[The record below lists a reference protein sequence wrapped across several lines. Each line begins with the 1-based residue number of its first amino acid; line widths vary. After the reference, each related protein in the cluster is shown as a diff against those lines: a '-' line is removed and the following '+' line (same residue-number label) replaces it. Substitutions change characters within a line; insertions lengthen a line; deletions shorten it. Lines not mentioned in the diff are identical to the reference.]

1 MKLKSL
7 VNPMFPSYEFIERT
21 ASEIGFQLSPL
32 EKVIL
37 LGDFAGDVTRHPF
50 LGKVLVLKGG
60 TALNLCFG
68 PPSRLSVDLDY
79 NYIGHLER
87 DKMLENRPKV
97 ENAIYELA
105 KRKGYLVQ
113 MSADSFAGRKLFLTY
128 ESVLGIRDRIEI
140 DLNFIFRM
148 PLKEPESRE
157 LWQPGELDR
166 PKIRTVSMLELS
178 IGKTLALIDRVAVRD
193 AWDLGKLHD
202 IADDVLHSSLFRS
215 FFIAMSAILK
225 HPLYDYKVEKLK
237 DRIHKTLV
245 TQELIP
251 LLASD
256 EAALVEDRIMYTW
269 KLLSSLF
276 VLSEGEEEYVTAI
289 SSGEVHLNLLFPPDS
304 VEIECLSKHPA
315 LAWKIQNVRAQLST

>member
-1 MKLKSL
+1 
-7 VNPMFPSYEFIERT
+7 
-21 ASEIGFQLSPL
+21 
-32 EKVIL
+32 
-37 LGDFAGDVTRHPF
+37 
-50 LGKVLVLKGG
+50 
-60 TALNLCFG
+60 
-68 PPSRLSVDLDY
+68 
-79 NYIGHLER
+79 
-87 DKMLENRPKV
+87 
-97 ENAIYELA
+97 
-105 KRKGYLVQ
+105 
-113 MSADSFAGRKLFLTY
+113 
-128 ESVLGIRDRIEI
+128 
-140 DLNFIFRM
+140 M

-289 SSGEVHLNLLFPPDS
+289 SSGEVHLDLLFPPDS
-304 VEIECLSKHPA
+304 VEIERLSKHPA